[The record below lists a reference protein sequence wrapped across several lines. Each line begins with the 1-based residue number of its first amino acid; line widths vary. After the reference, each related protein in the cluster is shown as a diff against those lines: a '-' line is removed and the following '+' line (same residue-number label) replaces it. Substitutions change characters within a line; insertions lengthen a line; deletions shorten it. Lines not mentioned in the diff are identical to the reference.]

1 MKKIAI
7 SMIAMIFLL
16 FASNVMADQS
26 GEAKVG
32 RLFLFQKCDDTL
44 KDDPGYDPATGCPT
58 IGTGPWPVFPD
69 NDMWGRLNYNLWGD
83 TFKFSFSGR
92 GLPPETDYTL
102 VYYPDKWPGN
112 GLICLGSGTTTPAW
126 GKGKNL
132 GKSGHDGHGPW
143 KHKGGNLNIHGDVEL
158 NTGLP
163 ADYDKNYSPIDP
175 SGAVGAKIWLVLT
188 DDVHCAP
195 DTTDPSEP
203 HMLNWNPTKY
213 LFEYNLIVFEH
224 PTAAPAPQ

>member
-32 RLFLFQKCDDTL
+32 RLFLFQKCDDIL
-44 KDDPGYDPATGCPT
+44 KDDPGYDPSTGCPT
-58 IGTGPWPVFPD
+58 IGTGPWPVFHD
-69 NDMWGRLNYNLWGD
+69 NGMWGRLNYNLWGD

-92 GLPPETDYTL
+92 GLPPDTNYTL
-102 VYYPDKWPGN
+102 IYYPDDWPGD
-112 GLICLGSGTTTPAW
+112 GLICLGSGQTTPAW
-126 GKGKNL
+126 GKGKSL

-163 ADYDKNYSPIDP
+163 APYDENFNPVAP